1 MRKLVVSAITAA
13 LLVTAASVASA
24 HAPCHHQDHT
34 HWHWSFPWGHTD
46 HYRYLRSESVSPTQY
61 RDVYLVV
68 EHGTHVRS
76 GICP

>member
-1 MRKLVVSAITAA
+1 MRKLIVSLVVTA
-13 LLVTAASVASA
+13 LLVLAVPVASA
-24 HAPCHHQDHT
+24 HAPCDHQDHT
-34 HWHWSFPWGHTD
+34 HLHFTWLGVHTD
-46 HYRYLRSESVSPTQY
+46 HWQYVRSESVSPTQY